1 MHGEFDTIQ
10 HVLISINRKKGSDL
24 NNWPSNPLIYEINT
38 PVWLNE
44 LSQRQKRDVTL
55 GTVPPEAWNELAGA
69 GFDAVWFM
77 GVWQR
82 SPEGVRISNGHEGL
96 RQEFFKALPD
106 FSRVDNLGS
115 AYSIRS
121 YEVDE
126 RWGGRSGLAE
136 ARRQLASRGLRLL
149 LDYVPNHV
157 ARDHDWVLDH
167 PEYFISASRK
177 ELMNDPREYFESAG
191 RVIACGKDPNF
202 PAWEDVAQVNAFNP
216 GFRMAARA
224 TVLDIAVQ
232 CDGVRCDMAMLL
244 LDRIFSTTWG
254 GKASQALPTPFW
266 KEVTGAVKRR
276 FPDFLFIAEAYWGTE
291 PELVKE
297 GFSYCY
303 DKEFYDRLKQGDSR
317 GVAESLIQA
326 GPHPRTVR
334 FIENHDEARAA
345 VAFPQERAM
354 AAAFILATIPG
365 ARLFH
370 QGQLEGRTLRLPVF
384 LHRWGVEMPDKKLLD
399 FYRGLLRFIQTPSLK
414 TGEWEFLGSTQEP
427 CLAWTWK
434 NKAEWIVA
442 VVNYSAS
449 PAERVLDIP
458 FECRLAADGFSSP
471 GSTIEVHPDG
481 KSALKVKMPGW
492 GYTLARL
499 HPV

>member
-1 MHGEFDTIQ
+1 LTP
-10 HVLISINRKKGSDL
+10 
-24 NNWPSNPLIYEINT
+24 WPINPLIYEINT
-38 PVWLNE
+38 PVWLYE
-44 LSQRQKRDVTL
+44 LSQRQKRNVTL
-55 GTVPPEAWNELAGA
+55 GTVPPEAWNELADA
-69 GFDAVWFM
+69 GFNAVWFM

-96 RQEFFKALPD
+96 RQEFIKALPD
-106 FSRVDNLGS
+106 YSTADNLGS
-115 AYSIRS
+115 AYCVRS

-136 ARRQLASRGLRLL
+136 ARRQLTSRGLSLL

-167 PEYFISASRK
+167 PEYFITASRK

-216 GFRMAARA
+216 GYRMAARA
-224 TVLDIAVQ
+224 TVLDIASQ

-254 GKASQALPTPFW
+254 GKAGPALPTSFW
-266 KEVTGAVKRR
+266 KEVTTAVKRP
-276 FPDFLFIAEAYWGTE
+276 FPDFQFIAEAYWGTE

-303 DKEFYDRLKQGDSR
+303 DKEFYDRLKQGDAR
-317 GVAESLIQA
+317 GVAENLIQA
-326 GPHPRTVR
+326 GSHPRTVR

-345 VAFPQERAM
+345 ATFPQEQAR
-354 AAAFILATIPG
+354 AAAVILATIPG

-370 QGQLEGRTLRLPVF
+370 QGQLEGQTLRLPVF
-384 LHRWGVEMPDKKLLD
+384 LHRRGVEVPDIKLFD
-399 FYRGLLRFIQTPSLK
+399 FYRGLLRLTQTTTLK
-414 TGEWEFLGSTQEP
+414 IGEWGFLGSGESP
-427 CLAWTWK
+427 CLAWVWK
-434 NKAEWIVA
+434 TQSEWVVV
-442 VVNYSAS
+442 VVNYSPS
-449 PAERVLDIP
+449 PAWRVVTTPL
-458 FECRLAADGFSSP
+458 EYRLSVDGISSA
-471 GSTIEVHPDG
+471 GSTVEVHSDG
-481 KSALKVKMPGW
+481 IRTVQFNVPGW
-492 GYTLARL
+492 GYAIAHLRLA
-499 HPV
+499 